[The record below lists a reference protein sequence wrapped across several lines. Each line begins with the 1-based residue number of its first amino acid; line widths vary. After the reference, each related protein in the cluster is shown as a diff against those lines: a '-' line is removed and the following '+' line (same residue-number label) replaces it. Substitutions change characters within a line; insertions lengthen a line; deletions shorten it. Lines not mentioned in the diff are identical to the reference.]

1 MKFLSIDSPLMVFL
15 GKVADLMWVNIL
27 TILCCIPV
35 ITAGAAFTSMHY
47 VCLKIVRDEECYIT
61 KDYFKSFKLNFR
73 QATLIWLM
81 MLVLFFIY
89 AADFY
94 LIYKKAVEFPSWM
107 NMLFL
112 GVVILTFL
120 VIIMVF
126 PVLAKFDNTVPQTIK
141 MAALAA
147 VAQLPKTVLSLV
159 VIVAPF
165 VLGAIFYQIIP
176 VVILL
181 GMSVPAF
188 VCALMYN
195 KLFRKIEER
204 YAEQNPAPEEEPED
218 DGERIFSDAPILPP
232 DPKE

>member
-35 ITAGAAFTSMHY
+35 ITGGAAFTAMHY

-61 KDYFKSFKLNFR
+61 KDYFKSFKQNFR
-73 QATLIWLM
+73 QATVIWLI
-81 MLVLFFIY
+81 MLALFAVY
-89 AADFY
+89 GADFY
-94 LIYKKAVEFPSWM
+94 LIYTKAVEFPTWM
-107 NMLFL
+107 NSLFL

-126 PVLAKFDNTVPQTIK
+126 PVLAKFDDSLKQILK
-141 MAALAA
+141 ISALAA
-147 VAQLPKTVLSLV
+147 VAQLPKTVLSLI

-165 VLGAIFYQIIP
+165 VLGIYIYQIIP

-181 GMSVPAF
+181 GLAVPAF

-195 KLFRKIEER
+195 KLFLKIEER
-204 YAEQNPAPEEEPED
+204 HAETNPAPEEEPED
-218 DGERIFSDAPILPP
+218 DGVRIFSDTPILPP
-232 DPKE
+232 DEKE